1 MAERHEYVLPALCEE
16 LLKVKEQLD
25 LFVRGGR
32 EYTQELND
40 LMAPLR
46 QIADALAVLGFGQP
60 RKVIID
66 QLAVIQGLV
75 QGTREPNDAVLLD
88 VAGALLY
95 VKATLAGMAGP
106 SDAPGRDEQQ
116 SSSTDLAQI
125 RHLVMREVRF
135 GLQEAR
141 DILADSSDGQGDRQR
156 LQTLAPLLTQLR
168 GALVILPLLRA
179 AAVLQACNH
188 LIQTRLLAEPGA
200 SMQAPVDQV
209 MAALTAVEHYL
220 QRTSEAPQLAHETL
234 LEAAEA
240 GLAAGGLTV
249 DPQARPL
256 ATTGPEAEPLDTQLL
271 EIFHSEALSHL
282 SALERFLALD
292 EQGNDVA
299 VTDEVQRA
307 LHTLKGSALVA
318 GVTPLAE
325 LATAFDVMAR
335 ELRAHRLPFQA
346 PELGLLGDAHYLMRQ
361 KLLQLPAQPLAPI
374 PGAGE
379 LILRAQARTTERL
392 QAVQTLGDTRHV
404 QAPQLIER
412 LLDEGMDILLD
423 AERLLQR
430 WQQAPASRQE
440 LPRLLDQL
448 TLLGEQAQL
457 TDVQALDELCE
468 ALLDLYGAV
477 EESSLGVSPVFF
489 QAAEQAQE
497 AMIGMLDQLAADQE
511 VKAQPIHVR
520 ALRALLQGALAPHA
534 TGVVQR
540 EGGAV
545 TDLALLGSVVPPGAE
560 DQAWSTEESLEQTQR
575 RWLSERDEE
584 QASQSSL
591 RPGLTEPEGEQ
602 ADAADG
608 ELLNIFIEEGL
619 DIVERAGAALL
630 RWQVEPGNSLEAENL
645 LRDLH
650 TLKGGARMVEIG
662 PLGDLAHE
670 LEAVYERISQ
680 GQLQAS
686 SQLFVL
692 LHKGHDRLAQMLDA
706 VRSRQALPAA
716 GKLIAAIAEFAAG
729 SQPAGPAAPLKPA
742 GAEPAAERGPVDVI
756 KVGAE
761 LLDEL
766 GNLAG
771 ETSIFRGR
779 IEQQVNDA
787 QAALQEMETT
797 IERMRDQLR
806 RLDTETQGR
815 ILSRQQVDGQGY
827 EDFDPLEMDRHS
839 QLQQLSRALFESAS
853 DLLDLKETL
862 AGRNLEAQTLLQQ
875 QARVD
880 SQLQEGLM
888 RTRMVPFERLLPR
901 LQRVVRQVAEELG
914 KEVEFEVSQAQGE
927 MDRSVLERM
936 IAPLEHML
944 RNAVDHGLE
953 PVELRLAAGKPA
965 VGHIRLALLHQGGDI
980 VIEMSDDG
988 AGVPLAAVRA
998 KAIKRGLL
1006 DPHSEL
1012 SDHDVLQFILQPG
1025 FSTATKVT
1033 QISGRGLGMD
1043 VVHEEVKQ
1051 LGGAMS
1057 IDSRPGQGARF
1068 QIRLPFTVSVNRA
1081 LMVQCGEEQYAIPLN
1096 SIEGIVRVMPGE
1108 LHEAYQSAPPRY
1120 GYAGRVYD
1128 LRYLGTLLHGLAV
1141 PSLTAQSQPL
1151 PVLLVRAFDQ
1161 QAAVQVDALAGSRE
1175 IVVKSLG
1182 TPFAAVP
1189 GLGGATILG
1198 DGSVVLILDLLAQL
1212 RARQGVAVAR
1222 AGFQHGAQVRRLQVL
1237 VVDDSVTV
1245 RKVTS
1250 RLLERHGMQVL
1261 TAKDGVDAMA
1271 LLQEH
1276 SPDILL
1282 LDIEMPRMDGFEV
1295 ARRVRRH
1302 PTLRDLPIIMI
1313 TSRTGQK
1320 HRERAMAIGVNE
1332 YLGKPYQESQLLECI
1347 ERWSQPHA

>member
-32 EYTQELND
+32 EYTQELNA

-75 QGTREPNDAVLLD
+75 QGTREPNDAVLMD

-95 VKATLAGMAGP
+95 VEATLAGMAGP
-106 SDAPGRDEQQ
+106 SDASGRDEPQA
-116 SSSTDLAQI
+116 SSTDLTQI
-125 RHLVMREVRF
+125 RQVVMREIRF
-135 GLQEAR
+135 GLQEAK
-141 DILADSSDGQGDRQR
+141 DVLADSSDAQWDPQR

-168 GALVILPLLRA
+168 GALVMLTLPRA

-188 LIQTRLLAEPGA
+188 AVEASLPTGSTPSTR
-200 SMQAPVDQV
+200 APLERIT
-209 MAALTAVEHYL
+209 AALTAVEHYL
-220 QRTSEAPQLAHETL
+220 QRISEAPQLAHEAL
-234 LEAAEA
+234 LEVAEA
-240 GLAAGGLTV
+240 ALALTAPQLDLPVPLVAGQS
-249 DPQARPL
+249 PA
-256 ATTGPEAEPLDTQLL
+256 ASSPELEPLDTQLL

-282 SALERFLALD
+282 SAVERFLALD
-292 EQGNDVA
+292 EQGSDVA
-299 VTDEVQRA
+299 VSDELQRA

-346 PELGLLGDAHYLMRQ
+346 RELSLLGDAHYLMRQ

-374 PGAGE
+374 PGAAA
-379 LILRAQARTTERL
+379 LIQRVQDCTAERL
-392 QAVQTLGDTRHV
+392 QGVQAQGDTRRV

-412 LLDEGMDILLD
+412 LLNEGMDILLD

-430 WQQAPASRQE
+430 WQQQPASRQA

-477 EESSLGVSPVFF
+477 EESSLSVSPGFF
-489 QAAEQAQE
+489 QQAEQAQE
-497 AMIGMLDQLAADQE
+497 AMIGMLDQLAAGQE
-511 VKAQPIHVR
+511 VKPQPTHVR
-520 ALRALLQGALAPHA
+520 ALRTLLQGSLDPQAMGVMQRDGGAMVDLARFGDAVA
-534 TGVVQR
+534 TGDDEASR
-540 EGGAV
+540 
-545 TDLALLGSVVPPGAE
+545 L
-560 DQAWSTEESLEQTQR
+560 EESIEQTQR
-575 RWLSERDEE
+575 RWLSEPRSES
-584 QASQSSL
+584 AH
-591 RPGLTEPEGEQ
+591 
-602 ADAADG
+602 ADDADG
-608 ELLNIFIEEGL
+608 ELLNIFVEEGV
-619 DIVERAGAALL
+619 DIVESAGAALL
-630 RWQVEPGNSLEAENL
+630 RWQTEPANHLEAENL

-670 LEAVYERISQ
+670 LEAVYERVSQ

-686 SQLFVL
+686 PQLFGL

-706 VRSRQALPAA
+706 VRARQPLPAA

-729 SQPAGPAAPLKPA
+729 SEPGVPATLPKPVA
-742 GAEPAAERGPVDVI
+742 AEPVATERGPVDVI

-806 RLDTETQGR
+806 RLDTETQSR
-815 ILSRQQVDGQGY
+815 ILSRQHVDGQGY

-914 KEVEFEVSQAQGE
+914 KEVEFEVSEAQGE

-953 PVELRLAAGKPA
+953 PVEMRLAAGKPA

-1012 SDHDVLQFILQPG
+1012 SDHDVMQFILQPG

-1108 LHEAYQSAPPRY
+1108 LHDAYQSAPPRY

-1128 LRYLGTLLHGLAV
+1128 LRYLGTLLHGRAV

-1161 QAAVQVDALAGSRE
+1161 QVAVQVDALAGSRE

-1182 TPFAAVP
+1182 AQFAAVP

-1222 AGFQHGAQVRRLQVL
+1222 TGYQHGAQVRRLQVL

-1271 LLQEH
+1271 LLQEY

-1295 ARRVRRH
+1295 ARRIRQH
-1302 PTLRDLPIIMI
+1302 PTLKALPIIMI

-1332 YLGKPYQESQLLECI
+1332 YLGKPYQESHLLECI
-1347 ERWSQPHA
+1347 ERWGATHA

>member
-16 LLKVKEQLD
+16 LLKVKAQLD

-32 EYTQELND
+32 EYTQELNS
-40 LMAPLR
+40 LLAPLR

-75 QGTREPNDAVLLD
+75 QGTREPSDATLMD

-95 VKATLAGMAGP
+95 VEATLAGMAGP
-106 SDAPGRDEQQ
+106 SDPPGRDEPQG
-116 SSSTDLAQI
+116 STTDLVQI
-125 RHLVMREVRF
+125 RQLVMKEIRF
-135 GLQEAR
+135 GLQEAK
-141 DILADSSDGQGDRQR
+141 DILADSTDGHWDRQR

-168 GALVILPLLRA
+168 GALVMLSLPRA
-179 AAVLQACNH
+179 AAVLQACNEFVQVS
-188 LIQTRLLAEPGA
+188 LQA
-200 SMQAPVDQV
+200 APVQSAQLSV
-209 MAALTAVEHYL
+209 ERVSAALAAIEHYL
-220 QRTSEAPQLAHETL
+220 QRTSEAPQMAHDSVLAVA
-234 LEAAEA
+234 EAA
-240 GLAAGGLTV
+240 LAAVQPAAAPWAGS
-249 DPQARPL
+249 L
-256 ATTGPEAEPLDTQLL
+256 APTGQETEPLDTQLL
-271 EIFHSEALSHL
+271 EIFHSEALTHL
-282 SALERFLALD
+282 TCLERFLALD
-292 EQGNDVA
+292 EQGHDVA
-299 VTDEVQRA
+299 VTDEMQRA

-318 GVTPLAE
+318 GVLPLAE

-346 PELGLLGDAHYLMRQ
+346 QELGLLGDAHYLMRQ
-361 KLLQLPAQPLAPI
+361 KLLQLPTQPLTAI
-374 PGAGE
+374 PGAAE
-379 LILRAQARTTERL
+379 LIRRVQARTAERL
-392 QAVQTLGDTRHV
+392 QGAPTTDDARQLRV
-404 QAPQLIER
+404 PQLIGR

-430 WQQAPASRQE
+430 WQQQPASRQE
-440 LPRLLDQL
+440 VPRLLDQL
-448 TLLGEQAQL
+448 TLLAEQAQL
-457 TDVQALDELCE
+457 TDVQPLDELCE
-468 ALLDLYGAV
+468 ALLDVYGAV
-477 EESSLGVSPVFF
+477 EESSLGVNPGFF
-489 QAAEQAQE
+489 QEAEQAQE
-497 AMIGMLDQLAADQE
+497 AMIGMLDQLAAGQE
-511 VKAQPIHVR
+511 VQAQPTHVR
-520 ALRALLQGALAPHA
+520 ALRALLDGALAPHA
-534 TGVVQR
+534 MGVVQR
-540 EGGAV
+540 EGSGVIELPAF
-545 TDLALLGSVVPPGAE
+545 TEASP
-560 DQAWSTEESLEQTQR
+560 EESIEQTQR
-575 RWLSERDEE
+575 RWLSESENG
-584 QASQSSL
+584 
-591 RPGLTEPEGEQ
+591 PGDGS
-602 ADAADG
+602 DG
-608 ELLNIFIEEGL
+608 ELLDIFIEEGL
-619 DIVERAGAALL
+619 DIVESAGAALL
-630 RWQVEPGNSLEAENL
+630 RWQAEPGNNLEAENL

-686 SQLFVL
+686 NPLFAL
-692 LHKGHDRLAQMLDA
+692 LQKGHDRLAQMLDA
-706 VRSRQALPAA
+706 VRSKQPLPAA
-716 GKLIAAIAEFAAG
+716 GKLIAAIAGFAAD
-729 SQPAGPAAPLKPA
+729 SEPSRPAVTTPKPAA
-742 GAEPAAERGPVDVI
+742 AEPAAMERGPVDVV

-806 RLDTETQGR
+806 RLDTETQSR
-815 ILSRQQVDGQGY
+815 ILSRHQVDGQGY
-827 EDFDPLEMDRHS
+827 DDFDPLEMDRHS

-862 AGRNLEAQTLLQQ
+862 TGRNLEAQALLQQ

-953 PVELRLAAGKPA
+953 PVAVRLAAGKPA

-1012 SDHDVLQFILQPG
+1012 SDHDVMQFILQPG

-1108 LHEAYQSAPPRY
+1108 LHDAYQSRSPRY

-1141 PSLTAQSQPL
+1141 PALLAHSQPL

-1161 QAAVQVDALAGSRE
+1161 QVAVQVDALAGSRE

-1182 TPFAAVP
+1182 TQFAAVP

-1198 DGSVVLILDLLAQL
+1198 DGRVVLILDLLAQL
-1212 RARQGVAVAR
+1212 RARQGVPVAR
-1222 AGFQHGAQVRRLQVL
+1222 TGYHHGAQTRRLQVM

-1261 TAKDGVDAMA
+1261 TAKDGVDAVT

-1295 ARRVRRH
+1295 ARRIRQH
-1302 PTLRDLPIIMI
+1302 PTLKDLPIIMI
-1313 TSRTGQK
+1313 TSRTGHK

-1332 YLGKPYQESQLLECI
+1332 YLGKPYQENQLLASI
-1347 ERWSQPHA
+1347 EHWSLRHA

>member
-16 LLKVKEQLD
+16 LLKVKSQLD

-32 EYTQELND
+32 EYTQELNA

-66 QLAVIQGLV
+66 QLAVIQGLM
-75 QGTREPNDAVLLD
+75 QGTREPNDAVLMD

-95 VKATLAGMAGP
+95 VESTLAGMAGP
-106 SDAPGRDEQQ
+106 NDAPGRDEPQA
-116 SSSTDLAQI
+116 SSTDLMQI
-125 RHLVMREVRF
+125 RQVVMRETRF

-141 DILADSSDGQGDRQR
+141 DVLTDSTDGQWDLPR
-156 LQTLAPLLTQLR
+156 LQALAPLLTQLR
-168 GALVILPLLRA
+168 GALVMLALPRA
-179 AAVLQACNH
+179 AAVLQACN
-188 LIQTRLLAEPGA
+188 QAVQDSLLAGPQA
-200 SMQAPVDQV
+200 SWERVVTGLA
-209 MAALTAVEHYL
+209 AVEDYL
-220 QRTSEAPQLAHETL
+220 QRTSETPQLAHEAVL
-234 LEAAEA
+234 EVAEAA
-240 GLAAGGLTV
+240 LAMTA
-249 DPQARPL
+249 PQAEPL
-256 ATTGPEAEPLDTQLL
+256 GTPAAERGLEPEPLDTQLL

-282 SALERFLALD
+282 SGVERFLALD
-292 EQGNDVA
+292 EQGSDVA
-299 VTDEVQRA
+299 ITDELQRA

-346 PELGLLGDAHYLMRQ
+346 RELSLLGDAHYLMRQ
-361 KLLQLPAQPLAPI
+361 KLLQLPTQPLTPI
-374 PGAGE
+374 PGAAE
-379 LILRAQARTTERL
+379 LIQSVQERTAERL
-392 QAVQTLGDTRHV
+392 QGVQAQGDARQVH
-404 QAPQLIER
+404 APQLIER

-430 WQQAPASRQE
+430 WQQQPDSRQE
-440 LPRLLDQL
+440 LPILLDQL

-477 EESSLGVSPVFF
+477 EESSLSVSPGFF
-489 QAAEQAQE
+489 QEAEQAQE
-497 AMIGMLDQLAADQE
+497 AMIGMLDQLAAGQE

-520 ALRALLQGALAPHA
+520 ALRTLLQGSLDPHA
-534 TGVVQR
+534 MGVVPR
-540 EGGAV
+540 DGGAMI
-545 TDLALLGSVVPPGAE
+545 DLARLGSGVANAG
-560 DQAWSTEESLEQTQR
+560 DEESIEQTQR
-575 RWLSERDEE
+575 RWLSESD
-584 QASQSSL
+584 
-591 RPGLTEPEGEQ
+591 
-602 ADAADG
+602 ADSEAEDADDG
-608 ELLNIFIEEGL
+608 ELLSIFIEEGL
-619 DIVERAGAALL
+619 DIVESAGAALL
-630 RWQVEPGNSLEAENL
+630 RWQAEPANHLEAENL

-670 LEAVYERISQ
+670 LESVYERISQ

-686 SQLFVL
+686 TQLFGL

-706 VRSRQALPAA
+706 VRSGQPLPAA
-716 GKLIAAIAEFAAG
+716 GKLIAAIAEFATG
-729 SQPAGPAAPLKPA
+729 SEPAPANLPKPAA
-742 GAEPAAERGPVDVI
+742 GEPVAAERGPVDVI

-787 QAALQEMETT
+787 QVALQEMETT

-806 RLDTETQGR
+806 RLDTETQSR
-815 ILSRQQVDGQGY
+815 ILSRQQVEGQGY

-888 RTRMVPFERLLPR
+888 RTRMVPFERLVPR

-914 KEVEFEVSQAQGE
+914 KEVEFEVSEAQGE

-953 PVELRLAAGKPA
+953 PVEMRMAAGKPA

-1096 SIEGIVRVMPGE
+1096 SIEGIVRVLPGE
-1108 LHEAYQSAPPRY
+1108 LHDAYQSAPPRY

-1161 QAAVQVDALAGSRE
+1161 QVAVQVDALAGSRE

-1182 TPFAAVP
+1182 TQFAAVP

-1212 RARQGVAVAR
+1212 RARQGVHVPR
-1222 AGFQHGAQVRRLQVL
+1222 TGYQHGAQVRRLQVL

-1271 LLQEH
+1271 LLQEY

-1295 ARRVRRH
+1295 ARRVRQH
-1302 PTLRDLPIIMI
+1302 PTLKDLPIIMI

-1332 YLGKPYQESQLLECI
+1332 YLGKPYQENQLLECI
-1347 ERWSQPHA
+1347 ERWGDSHA